1 MAQHPAGREDAKMN
15 FFYPPVMVC
24 VVPQTVWDLAVNGLS
39 LRTIQNEI
47 DASLRRLMKGTDRSL
62 ERDRLI
68 KWFDQLMGFVPGIP
82 DSSGIK
88 RMAIPS
94 EKIPDWIELLGVLA
108 QSLSKEAMRPGGVD
122 RIPPF
127 LSGIWCPPLENGRG
141 SAPYRSTVNE
151 HLELLNRLEQR
162 DGLAPPVL
170 IMLRVRKNLFQDA
183 VTRSLGI
190 IECVGD
196 LFTKDIR

>member
-1 MAQHPAGREDAKMN
+1 MN
-15 FFYPPVMVC
+15 PVYPPVMVC
-24 VVPQTVWDLAVNGLS
+24 VTPQTVWDLSVNGLS
-39 LRTIQNEI
+39 LRIFQEEI
-47 DASLRRLMKGTDRSL
+47 DASLRRLMKGTNRAL
-62 ERDRLI
+62 ERDRLL

-82 DSSGIK
+82 DGSGIK
-88 RMAIPS
+88 RMALPS
-94 EKIPDWIELLGVLA
+94 EKIPDWMELLGVLA

-127 LSGIWCPPLENGRG
+127 LSGIWGPPLEKGRG
-141 SAPYRSTVNE
+141 SAPYRSTANE

-162 DGLAPPVL
+162 DGLVPSVL

>member
-1 MAQHPAGREDAKMN
+1 MN
-15 FFYPPVMVC
+15 PVYPPVMVC
-24 VVPQTVWDLAVNGLS
+24 VVSQTVWDLSVKGLS
-39 LRTIQNEI
+39 LQIFQKEI

-68 KWFDQLMGFVPGIP
+68 KWLDQLMGFVPGIP
-82 DSSGIK
+82 NGSGIK
-88 RMAIPS
+88 RMDLPS
-94 EKIPDWIELLGVLA
+94 ENIPDWMKLLGVLA
-108 QSLSKEAMRPGGVD
+108 QSQSKEAMRPGGVD

-127 LSGIWCPPLENGRG
+127 LSGIWGPPLEKGRD
-141 SAPYRSTVNE
+141 STPYRSTVNE

-162 DGLAPPVL
+162 NGLVPAVL
-170 IMLRVRKNLFQDA
+170 ITLRVRKKLFQDA